1 MHKGD
6 TYFVSAGTVHGI
18 GKGILI
24 AEIQESSNITYRV
37 YDYNRIDKNGKRR
50 ELHFDKAVNVMNMKT
65 AVDIKRKSRMIRY
78 YPGCSREIICR
89 CKYFETERIQVTKA
103 FSFSVLSSS
112 FQIVLCLDGYGEI
125 QTMDDEQKS
134 LRFIKG
140 ETMFLPAGLG
150 RCLILGEVEILK
162 IRC

>member
-1 MHKGD
+1 
-6 TYFVSAGTVHGI
+6 
-18 GKGILI
+18 
-24 AEIQESSNITYRV
+24 
-37 YDYNRIDKNGKRR
+37 
-50 ELHFDKAVNVMNMKT
+50 MNMKT

-134 LRFIKG
+134 LRYIKG